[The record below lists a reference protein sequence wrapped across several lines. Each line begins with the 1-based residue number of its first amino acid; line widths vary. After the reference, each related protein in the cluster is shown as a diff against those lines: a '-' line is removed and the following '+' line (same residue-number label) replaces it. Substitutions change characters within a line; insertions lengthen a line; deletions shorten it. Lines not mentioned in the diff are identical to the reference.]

1 MINKVNL
8 IPESDAAMKQ
18 KKLFTKWNCYLE
30 WTYYFLLHNFHKQFD
45 SKLSQRQIFSGWLRQ
60 PKVN

>member
-1 MINKVNL
+1 MPSCQQGQLNAFF
-8 IPESDAAMKQ
+8 PESDAAMKR

-45 SKLSQRQIFSGWLRQ
+45 SKLSQRQIFSG
-60 PKVN
+60 